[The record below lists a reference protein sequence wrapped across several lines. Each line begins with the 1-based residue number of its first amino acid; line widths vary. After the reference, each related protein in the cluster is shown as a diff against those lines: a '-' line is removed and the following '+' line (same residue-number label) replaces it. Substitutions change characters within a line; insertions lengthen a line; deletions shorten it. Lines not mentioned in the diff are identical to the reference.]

1 MPNKA
6 ISMNKIRQVLRCYA
20 FGSGIRSISS
30 MLNMSRNTV
39 KKYLQVYQ
47 KSGLSLE
54 VILSMDDSSLC
65 SLFQEKDKPSEEPPA
80 RYKELQT
87 LLPGY
92 AKRLKKKGV
101 TRQQLFQEYRSSHPD
116 GYARSRFCNYFQAYL
131 ALSHPVAHLEHKAG
145 DKMFI
150 DHAGASSR

>member
-20 FGSGIRSISS
+20 PGSGTRSISS

-54 VILSMDDSSLC
+54 AILSMDDSSLR

-116 GYARSRFCNYFQAYL
+116 GYARSRVGFYF
-131 ALSHPVAHLEHKAG
+131 
-145 DKMFI
+145 
-150 DHAGASSR
+150 

>member
-1 MPNKA
+1 MPNKR

-20 FGSGIRSISS
+20 SGSGTRSISS
-30 MLNMSRNTV
+30 MLNLSRNTV

-54 VILSMDDSSLC
+54 SVLSLDDSSLC
-65 SLFQEKDKPSEEPPA
+65 TLFQEQHKRSEEPPA
-80 RYKELQT
+80 RYKELQA

-101 TRQQLFQEYRSSHPD
+101 TRQQLFQEYRSDHPD
-116 GYARSRFCNYFQAYL
+116 GYARSRGCCYFQAL
-131 ALSHPVAHLEHKAG
+131 RAV
-145 DKMFI
+145 
-150 DHAGASSR
+150 